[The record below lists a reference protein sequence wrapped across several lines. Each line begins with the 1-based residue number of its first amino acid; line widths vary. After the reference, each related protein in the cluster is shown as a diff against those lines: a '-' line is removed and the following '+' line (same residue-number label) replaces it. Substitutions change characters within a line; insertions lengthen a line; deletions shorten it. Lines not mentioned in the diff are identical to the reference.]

1 MVMAVRPGH
10 YLGAMRLLRR
20 IDDQSGP
27 TSRRGNVEFTVT
39 LTHQEYVATRPGERQ
54 ARHLDHDLSTS
65 RLTRVAAG

>member
-10 YLGAMRLLRR
+10 YLGAMGLLQR
-20 IDDQSGP
+20 IDHQSGL

-39 LTHQEYVATRPGERQ
+39 LRHQEYVAARPAERQ

-65 RLTRVAAG
+65 RLTAGAAG